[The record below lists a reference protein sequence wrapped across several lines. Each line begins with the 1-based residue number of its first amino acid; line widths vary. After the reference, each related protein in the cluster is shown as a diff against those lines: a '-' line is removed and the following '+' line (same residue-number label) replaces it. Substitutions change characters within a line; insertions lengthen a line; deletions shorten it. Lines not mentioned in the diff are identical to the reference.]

1 MNRRLRFIRLAGMLA
16 LLTQAVI
23 RSYAFNARDLF
34 SAADYEKLLKDGKIE
49 RIAFMEDGMS
59 MGLAPDTPLAK
70 KVMASWPQDLE
81 KPNFFVEELY
91 LAKKEDFARP
101 GLTTIDYAGKI
112 LRSFSTLQGIQY
124 YSHRRG
130 KMATLYE
137 EAYTVAPEKDPVTG
151 RVSKVGEARGY
162 DDTAGSADGKVLYAM
177 MDDSSLGRTVYRVE
191 YVERPDEIW
200 ANFINESALKLGPIK
215 AFAPG
220 KLRMNFVVIDCGDYV
235 AAYLTTQAA
244 VPPLAI
250 LEKKIKE
257 SFSTRLD
264 AVYKWFTERF

>member
-1 MNRRLRFIRLAGMLA
+1 MKKKVLFIRLAGML
-16 LLTQAVI
+16 LLLLQPMVQ
-23 RSYAFNARDLF
+23 SHAFNARDLF

-49 RIAFMEDGMS
+49 RIAFMEDGME
-59 MGLAPDTPLAK
+59 MGLTPNTPLAK
-70 KVMASWPQDLE
+70 KVLSAWPKDLDT
-81 KPNFFVEELY
+81 PNFFVEELY
-91 LAKKEDFARP
+91 LAKKDDFARP
-101 GLTTIDYAGKI
+101 GLATIDFAGKI

-137 EAYTVAPEKDPVTG
+137 EAYTVDPEKDPVTG
-151 RVSKVGEARGY
+151 RVAKVGETKGH
-162 DDTAGSADGKVLYAM
+162 DDTAGSADGKVLYALL
-177 MDDSSLGRTVYRVE
+177 DDSSLGRTVYRVE

-200 ANFINESALKLGPIK
+200 ANFVNESALKLGPIK

-220 KLRMNFVVIDCGDYV
+220 KLRMNFVVIDCGEYV

-264 AVYKWFTERF
+264 AVYKWFVERF